1 MLNGWKCIRKTA
13 LTQKGPIKMIKVE
26 RKNGEDFEVTVSEQ
40 DSSTVHL
47 VTLDNGYYQALTK
60 GATAK
65 EDFIK
70 SCFKFLLQRES
81 KESILSRFNVRI
93 INKYFPEFE
102 EQIKTRT
109 DWAGLDFSRRDFL
122 DNQIRLQVFALV
134 YNLGDFLRRLGYWM
148 TLSARFVKRDSDWL
162 QFEGDFNI
170 FMELQ
175 GLVA

>member
-1 MLNGWKCIRKTA
+1 
-13 LTQKGPIKMIKVE
+13 MIKVE

-47 VTLDNGYYQALTK
+47 VTLDNDYYQALTK
-60 GATAK
+60 GATTK

-109 DWAGLDFSRRDFL
+109 D
-122 DNQIRLQVFALV
+122 
-134 YNLGDFLRRLGYWM
+134 
-148 TLSARFVKRDSDWL
+148 
-162 QFEGDFNI
+162 
-170 FMELQ
+170 
-175 GLVA
+175 